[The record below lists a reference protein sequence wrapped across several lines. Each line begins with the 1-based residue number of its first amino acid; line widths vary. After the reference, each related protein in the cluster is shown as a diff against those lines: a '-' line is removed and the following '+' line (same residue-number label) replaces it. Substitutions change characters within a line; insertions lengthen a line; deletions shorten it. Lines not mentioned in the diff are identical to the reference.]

1 MKGILK
7 KVELKEYKTQEGKK
21 FKKVEFEVDVIIK
34 DGMVKTLKGNY
45 SETFARDYFSK
56 AETKLKDLVG
66 KEVGVVIAKKNFTGN
81 DGLQHI
87 YEYVKFINVLDK
99 DGNPIVFKN
108 ETNEDIDF

>member
-7 KVELKEYKTQEGKK
+7 KVELKEFKKEDGKK

-34 DGMVKTLKGNY
+34 DGVVKTLKGNY
-45 SETFARDYFSK
+45 SETYARDYFTK
-56 AETKLKDLVG
+56 AGTKLKDLVG
-66 KEVGVVIAKKNFTGN
+66 KEVGVVLAKKNFTGN

-108 ETNEDIDF
+108 ETKVDIDF